1 MALLLEKMTFSNDHE
16 KSSDSQWPSEN
27 KHLFKSGFK
36 SGLVWESWGFLKFF
50 IVNWFSRS

>member
-1 MALLLEKMTFSNDHE
+1 MALLLEKMTFSNDHW